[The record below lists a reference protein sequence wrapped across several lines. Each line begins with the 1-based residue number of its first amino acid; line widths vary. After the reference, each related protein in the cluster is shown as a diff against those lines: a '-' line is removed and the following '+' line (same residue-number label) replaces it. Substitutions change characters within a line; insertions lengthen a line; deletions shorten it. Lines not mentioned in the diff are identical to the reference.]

1 MDEALRHAA
10 PDLHAQVPDSCW
22 PDGWWGHWQPAGT
35 GENVVKYLARYVRR
49 TAISDERIVA
59 MTDESVTFRYTDSA
73 TQARWE
79 CTLTAD
85 EFMRHYLRHMPPP
98 GQHRVRYFGWMH
110 PAAKARRLKVETLLA
125 VVIVVKAPEAQPPP
139 WHLCCRHC
147 GEFAL
152 VKTGNLARGPPTC
165 ALRQS
170 A

>member
-1 MDEALRHAA
+1 
-10 PDLHAQVPDSCW
+10 V
-22 PDGWWGHWQPAGT
+22 HWLPAGS
-35 GENVVKYLARYVRR
+35 GENVVKYLARYVHR
-49 TAISDERIVA
+49 TAISDERILA
-59 MTDESVTFRYTDSA
+59 ATNESVTFRYTDTA
-73 TQARWE
+73 TQARKE
-79 CTLTAD
+79 CTLSAA
-85 EFMRHYLRHMPPP
+85 EFMRRYLSHVPPP
-98 GQHRVRYFGWMH
+98 SQHRVRYFGWMH